1 MALIIGNSNYPDS
14 PLRNPVNDANLMAKT
29 LQELGF
35 QVMKYLDSDQQ
46 TMKKAIRDFG
56 DKLEEAGKDSVG
68 LFYYSGHG
76 IQTGGSNYLIPV
88 NAQIKRESDVEIEA
102 VSASVVLGTLD
113 YARNHLNIVIL
124 DACRNNPFARSFR
137 SASRGLAK
145 VDHASPETVIA
156 YATAPGTVA
165 ADGEGENSPY
175 TSVLAATMHKPNL
188 AVEQMFKIVRREVMA
203 QTNNEQVPLGELVV
217 DRRFL
222 FCTRNRTGQYSNDSS
237 SSYHSKR

>member
-1 MALIIGNSNYPDS
+1 MAE
-14 PLRNPVNDANLMAKT
+14 T

-56 DKLEEAGKDSVG
+56 DQLEQAGKDSVG

-76 IQTGGSNYLIPV
+76 IQTGGINYLIPV

-102 VSASVVLGTLD
+102 VSASVVLGTLN

-137 SASRGLAK
+137 SAFRGLAK

-156 YATAPGTVA
+156 YATAPG
-165 ADGEGENSPY
+165 NRS
-175 TSVLAATMHKPNL
+175 
-188 AVEQMFKIVRREVMA
+188 RR
-203 QTNNEQVPLGELVV
+203 
-217 DRRFL
+217 R
-222 FCTRNRTGQYSNDSS
+222 
-237 SSYHSKR
+237 